1 MIEKVKAGKILGNIS
16 PFLKLYHPN
25 IDSNL
30 ILFYLF
36 KNFVYKDIK
45 VLSKKRKNYFFLIS
59 TVFKKPP

>member
-45 VLSKKRKNYFFLIS
+45 VLSKKRKIYFF
-59 TVFKKPP
+59 

>member
-36 KNFVYKDIK
+36 KNFVYKDINI
-45 VLSKKRKNYFFLIS
+45 LSKKRKNFFLIS
-59 TVFKKPP
+59 TVLKKPP